1 MQSCR
6 AHKGVAMFEE
16 SIPKHKIGT
25 LLPLGIVDNA
35 SYEFYRLAPPR
46 VMQVMIPVG
55 LAEFSAKDVERVFV
69 PLDKYLDQLV
79 DRGVD
84 IVMQSGVPLPILI
97 GIEAHDRMI
106 AHMADYT
113 GLPATSTVLS
123 VVRAASELGL
133 RKVAVV
139 NKWTAAMNA
148 TLAAFF
154 ARDGVSV
161 VGGATKSLDPAE
173 FHRIETGDHMR
184 LAHELGRRAFID
196 HPDCD
201 AVYIGGGSWIAE
213 PVAVRLE
220 AEFGKPVL
228 CNQSAVIRNTF
239 KMLGIWQPISGHSRV
254 LAAA

>member
-1 MQSCR
+1 
-6 AHKGVAMFEE
+6 MFEAYL
-16 SIPKHKIGT
+16 PRHKIGCLQPGT
-25 LLPLGIVDNA
+25 MIDNHPF
-35 SYEFYRLAPPR
+35 EFYRLAPPG
-46 VMQVMIPVG
+46 VMLVMIGVG
-55 LAEFSAKDVERVFV
+55 LAEFSRGDVERVFT
-69 PLDKYLDQLV
+69 PLDRYLDQLMDRDV
-79 DRGVD
+79 DLV
-84 IVMQSGVPLPILI
+84 IQNGVPLPILI

-123 VVRAASELGL
+123 VVRAASKLGL

-139 NKWTAAMNA
+139 NKWTTEMNA

-154 ARDGVSV
+154 ARGGVSV
-161 VGGATKSLDPAE
+161 IGGATKPLDPAE

-184 LAHELGRRAFID
+184 LAYELGRRAFID